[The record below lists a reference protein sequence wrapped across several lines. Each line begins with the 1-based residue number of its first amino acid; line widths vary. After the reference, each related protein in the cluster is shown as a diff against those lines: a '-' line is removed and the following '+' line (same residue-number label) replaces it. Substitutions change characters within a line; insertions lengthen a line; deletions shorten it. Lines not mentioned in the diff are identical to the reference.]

1 VSVLSRLLEKLD
13 RKHDAQPVPESQ
25 PETGPGYRR
34 RLPGM
39 ASRNAAG
46 EVDFRSGVVTYASE
60 RIIYI
65 EQKHPEHKLV
75 FACGQN
81 YFYWCNS
88 CECTVYEEELLK
100 FDSFA
105 LTELGILKCCPHP
118 GTERRPCAVW
128 GPDGKLVSGTE
139 LTPIKVG
146 DKVRTHY
153 RYMVDAHGIPTS
165 GNWWAERWDG

>member
-13 RKHDAQPVPESQ
+13 RKHTAQPVPESE

-39 ASRNAAG
+39 ASRTAAG
-46 EVDFRSGVVTYASE
+46 EVDFRKGTVTYASE

-65 EQKHPEHKLV
+65 EQDHPEHKLV

-81 YFYWCNS
+81 YFYWCPMCGS
-88 CECTVYEEELLK
+88 TVYEEELHK
-100 FDSFA
+100 FNSFVLA
-105 LTELGILKCCPHP
+105 DIGLVKCCPH
-118 GTERRPCAVW
+118 CAGW
-128 GPDGKLVSGTE
+128 GPDAKIVSGTE
-139 LTPIKVG
+139 LTPIKIG